1 MTVNAVGADAS
12 TACCCFGLP
21 CSRILDAVSED
32 RRRIGVYG
40 ATLVGLGGIIGGGLL
55 ILAGVAFE
63 SAGPAA
69 ILALALDG
77 VVAWLTAMSVTEIS
91 TAFPESG
98 GAYTFAK
105 KVLNVRAAFVVGWV
119 LWFAYIVAGVL
130 YALGF
135 ASFTVILL
143 RAACAGVGLS
153 TDWLDSRTMAMVLAT
168 VAIAGYSVGLVL
180 TSSGGGRW
188 ITVGKVVL
196 FLILIGAGAIA
207 LVRQP
212 FSDVPRELGG
222 FFRGGLSGLIAA
234 MGVMF
239 ISLQGFEMVSAI
251 AGEIKEPRRT
261 IPKAIFGSLAI
272 SIAIYVPLLFLVA
285 TAGVDDGRNVMDL
298 AAGNP
303 DTLVATAARQF
314 LGGPGYW
321 FVIVA
326 IALATLS
333 ALQANLLTASRIA
346 YAMAHDHALPSVL
359 EQTHPTRGTPVMAIY
374 ATALATVAI
383 MFMIPDLTSAG
394 AAASLI
400 FLLAFA
406 LTHVTAYLARKRGG
420 PVLEGGYR
428 TPWFPV
434 VPIVGGLACA
444 GLAVFQAIVV
454 PEAGKILVIWLG
466 LGVMLYMA
474 LFKGRA
480 EAADASAEGMDPRLN
495 QLRGKNPLVLLPIAN
510 PKSARS
516 LVEIANALAP
526 SEFARVLVLTII
538 RAMKGGQGD
547 PLAQL
552 ADAQEAVR
560 EALSAS
566 YTAGHAPEALI
577 TAAVEPWPEIK
588 RIAEEHACES
598 LLIGLPQQVE
608 PALDRQLEDLMND
621 VDCDITMMRAPDD
634 WKISEA
640 KRVLVPIAG
649 KSEEAELRARTL
661 ASLSR
666 EAPRELVFL
675 CVLPAAATDDELA
688 TAMRTLTKL
697 AAMKLPGTQVIEVV
711 RSDDATAAILVE
723 AARCDLVVL
732 GMRRSRQGKKQLG
745 SINRAIV
752 AQAACAVMLLSTQSQ
767 LELTRPIRDVAQ
779 LVPFLPKRA
788 E

>member
-1 MTVNAVGADAS
+1 M
-12 TACCCFGLP
+12 
-21 CSRILDAVSED
+21 SED

-55 ILAGVAFE
+55 ILAGVAFD

-143 RAACAGVGLS
+143 RAACDGVGLS
-153 TDWLDSRTMAMVLAT
+153 TDWLDSRTMVMVLAT
-168 VAIAGYSVGLVL
+168 VATAGYSVGLVR
-180 TSSGGGRW
+180 TSSGGGQW

-196 FLILIGAGAIA
+196 FLVLIAAAAIA

-222 FFRGGLSGLIAA
+222 FFRGGISGLIAA

-303 DTLVATAARQF
+303 DTMVATAARQF

-420 PVLEGGYR
+420 PLLEGAYH

-566 YTAGHAPEALI
+566 YTAGHAPEALM

-598 LLIGLPQQVE
+598 LLIGLPQKVE
-608 PALDRQLEDLMND
+608 PALDQQLEDLMNE

-649 KSEEAELRARTL
+649 KSEEAELRARIL

-675 CVLPAAATDDELA
+675 SVLPTAATDDELA
-688 TAMRTLTKL
+688 SAMRTLTKL
-697 AAMKLPGTQVIEVV
+697 AAMKLPGTRVIEVV
-711 RSDDATAAILVE
+711 RSDDPTAAILAE

-752 AQAACAVMLLSTQSQ
+752 AQAACAVLLLSTQSQ
-767 LELTRPIRDVAQ
+767 IELTRPIRDVAQ
-779 LVPFLPKRA
+779 LVSRSDPSDASR
-788 E
+788 

>member
-1 MTVNAVGADAS
+1 MLFFRS
-12 TACCCFGLP
+12 P
-21 CSRILDAVSED
+21 ISRILDAVSED
-32 RRRIGVYG
+32 RRRIGAYG

-55 ILAGVAFE
+55 ILAGVAFD

-143 RAACAGVGLS
+143 RAACEGMGLS

-168 VAIAGYSVGLVL
+168 VATAGYSVGLVR
-180 TSSGGGRW
+180 TSSGGGQW

-196 FLILIGAGAIA
+196 FLVLIGAGAIA

-272 SIAIYVPLLFLVA
+272 SLAIYVPLLFLVA
-285 TAGVDDGRNVMDL
+285 TAGVDGGHDVMDL

-598 LLIGLPQQVE
+598 LLVGLPQNVE

-675 CVLPAAATDDELA
+675 SVLPAAATDEELA

-697 AAMKLPGTQVIEVV
+697 AAMKLPGTRVIEVV
-711 RSDDATAAILVE
+711 RSDDPTAAILVE

-752 AQAACAVMLLSTQSQ
+752 SQAACAVMLLSTQSQ
-767 LELTRPIRDVAQ
+767 MELTRPIRDVAQ

>member
-1 MTVNAVGADAS
+1 M
-12 TACCCFGLP
+12 
-21 CSRILDAVSED
+21 SED

-77 VVAWLTAMSVTEIS
+77 IVAWLTAMSVTEIS

-130 YALGF
+130 YALAF
-135 ASFTVILL
+135 ASFTVILV
-143 RAACAGVGLS
+143 RAACEGLGLS

-168 VAIAGYSVGLVL
+168 LATAGYSVGLVR
-180 TSSGGGRW
+180 TSSGGGQW
-188 ITVGKVVL
+188 VTVGKVVL
-196 FLILIGAGAIA
+196 FLFLIAVGIIA

-222 FFRGGLSGLIAA
+222 FFRGGVSGLITA
-234 MGVMF
+234 MGLMF

-272 SIAIYVPLLFLVA
+272 SLAIYVPLMFLVA
-285 TAGVDDGRNVMDL
+285 TAGVDDGGNVMDL

-434 VPIVGGLACA
+434 IPIVGGLACA

-480 EAADASAEGMDPRLN
+480 EAADASAEGLDPRLN

-566 YTAGHAPEALI
+566 YTAGHAPEAMI

-588 RIAEEHACES
+588 RIAQEHACES
-598 LLIGLPQQVE
+598 LLIGLPQKVD
-608 PALDRQLEDLMND
+608 PALDRHLETLMNE

-640 KRVLVPIAG
+640 KRVLIPIAG
-649 KSEEAELRARTL
+649 KSDEAELRARTL

-675 CVLPAAATDDELA
+675 SVLPTAATDDELA
-688 TAMRTLTKL
+688 SAVRTLTKL
-697 AAMKLPGTQVIEVV
+697 AAMKLPGSRVIEVV
-711 RSDDATAAILVE
+711 RSDDPTATILAE

-732 GMRRSRQGKKQLG
+732 GMRRSRQGGKQLG
-745 SINRAIV
+745 AINRAVV
-752 AQAACAVMLLSTQSQ
+752 AQAACAVLLLSTQSQ
-767 LELTRPIRDVAQ
+767 IGVAELTRPIRDVAQ
-779 LVPFLPKRA
+779 LVTRSGSDR
-788 E
+788 

>member
-1 MTVNAVGADAS
+1 M
-12 TACCCFGLP
+12 
-21 CSRILDAVSED
+21 
-32 RRRIGVYG
+32 
-40 ATLVGLGGIIGGGLL
+40 LV
-55 ILAGVAFE
+55 LAGVAFAT
-63 SAGPAA
+63 AGPAA
-69 ILALALDG
+69 ILAC

-130 YALGF
+130 YALAF
-135 ASFTVILL
+135 ASFTVILM
-143 RAACAGVGLS
+143 RAACEGLGLS
-153 TDWLDSRTMAMVLAT
+153 TEWLDTRTMAMVLAT
-168 VAIAGYSVGLVL
+168 VATAGYSVGLVR
-180 TSSGGGRW
+180 TSSGGGQW
-188 ITVGKVVL
+188 VTVGKVVL
-196 FLILIGAGAIA
+196 FLFLIAAGAVA

-222 FFRGGLSGLIAA
+222 FFSGGFSGLVTA
-234 MGVMF
+234 MGLMF

-272 SIAIYVPLLFLVA
+272 SLAIYVPLLFLVA
-285 TAGVDDGRNVMDL
+285 TAGVDGGHNVMEL

-303 DTLVATAARQF
+303 DTMVAAAARQF

-420 PVLEGGYR
+420 PVLEGGRPKGTGSPDSSLAYR

-480 EAADASAEGMDPRLN
+480 EAADASAEGLDPRLN

-526 SEFARVLVLTII
+526 SEYARVLVLTII

-566 YTAGHAPEALI
+566 YNAGHAPEAMI

-598 LLIGLPQQVE
+598 LLIGLPQKVE
-608 PALDRQLEDLMND
+608 PALDRQLETLMNE

-634 WKISEA
+634 WKIANA

-649 KSEEAELRARTL
+649 KSEEAELRARIL

-666 EAPRELVFL
+666 EAPRELVFFS
-675 CVLPAAATDDELA
+675 VLPAAASDDELA
-688 TAMRTLTKL
+688 AAMRTLTRL
-697 AAMKLPGTQVIEVV
+697 AAMKLPGTRVIEVV
-711 RSDDATAAILVE
+711 RSDDATAAILAA

-745 SINRAIV
+745 TINRKIV
-752 AQAACAVMLLSTQSQ
+752 ADAACAVLLLSTQSQ
-767 LELTRPIRDVAQ
+767 IGVAELTRPIRDVAQ
-779 LVPFLPKRA
+779 LVPFVPKRA
-788 E
+788 D

>member
-1 MTVNAVGADAS
+1 M
-12 TACCCFGLP
+12 
-21 CSRILDAVSED
+21 SED
-32 RRRIGVYG
+32 RRRVGVYG

-63 SAGPAA
+63 TAGPAA
-69 ILALALDG
+69 ILALAFDG
-77 VVAWLTAMSVTEIS
+77 IVAWLTAMSVTEIS

-105 KVLNVRAAFVVGWV
+105 KVFNVRAAFVVGWV

-130 YALGF
+130 YALAF

-143 RAACAGVGLS
+143 RAACAGLGLS
-153 TDWLDSRTMAMVLAT
+153 TEWLDSRTMAMVLAT
-168 VAIAGYSVGLVL
+168 LATAGYSVGLVR
-180 TSSGGGRW
+180 TSSGGGQW
-188 ITVGKVVL
+188 ITLGKVVL
-196 FLILIGAGAIA
+196 FLFLIAAGAIA
-207 LVRQP
+207 IVRQP

-222 FFRGGLSGLIAA
+222 FFSGGFSGLVTA
-234 MGVMF
+234 MGLMF

-285 TAGVDDGRNVMDL
+285 TAGVDDGGNVMDL
-298 AAGNP
+298 AAANP
-303 DTLVATAARQF
+303 DTMVAAAARQF

-346 YAMAHDHALPSVL
+346 YAMAHDHALPAVL

-420 PVLEGGYR
+420 PALAGGYR
-428 TPWFPV
+428 SPWFPV

-480 EAADASAEGMDPRLN
+480 EAADASAEGLDPRLN

-566 YTAGHAPEALI
+566 YTAGHAPEAMI

-598 LLIGLPQQVE
+598 LLIGLPQKVD
-608 PALDRQLEDLMND
+608 PALDRQLETLMNE

-634 WKISEA
+634 WKITNA

-649 KSEEAELRARTL
+649 KSEEAELRARIL

-675 CVLPAAATDDELA
+675 SVLPAAATDDELA
-688 TAMRTLTKL
+688 VAMRTLTKL
-697 AAMKLPGTQVIEVV
+697 AAMKLPGTRVIEVV
-711 RSDDATAAILVE
+711 RSDDPTAAILAE

-745 SINRAIV
+745 TINRAIV
-752 AQAACAVMLLSTQSQ
+752 AQASCAVLLLSTQSQ
-767 LELTRPIRDVAQ
+767 LGVAELTRPIRDVAQ
-779 LVPFLPKRA
+779 LVPFVPKRA
-788 E
+788 D